1 MPLQTVILR
10 QVIRA
15 HLMADPAVSGLVGGR
30 VFGSHLSDSDVQ
42 SVEFPL
48 TVFEFLSGFARWH
61 RGVQSQSFELYGY
74 SKASLDEAAQIYDA
88 AFDSLQHCRV
98 RIDAIADVGGI
109 PRETQ
114 RPVDGWND
122 KVGAWFVR
130 GRWIVTAT
138 G

>member
-1 MPLQTVILR
+1 
-10 QVIRA
+10 
-15 HLMADPAVSGLVGGR
+15 MADADIAAVVSGR
-30 VFGSHLSDSDVQ
+30 VYGSHLSDSDVQ
-42 SVEFPL
+42 SVKFPL
-48 TVFEFLSGFARWH
+48 IVFEFLSGFARWH

-74 SKASLDEAAQIYDA
+74 SKASMDEAAKVYDA

-98 RIDAIADVGGI
+98 RIDLIPDVGGI
-109 PRETQ
+109 ARETQ

-130 GRWIVTAT
+130 GRWVVTAT